1 MIIELK
7 FFIFLERSTKKE
19 NKNTS
24 KPSSKTEKDESE
36 LGHQGSNG
44 CIGFFRLIIH
54 F

>member
-7 FFIFLERSTKKE
+7 FFIFLERSNKK
-19 NKNTS
+19 NSS